1 MLPGSARRSSSAF
14 GHGKKVEAA
23 PMISSSPVRTK
34 AFISYSHKDKRFL
47 DELRRHLGFLERE
60 GKVNSWDDTKIA
72 PGSQWREEIKK
83 AIASAKAAVLLV
95 SADFL
100 ASEFIAQD
108 ELPPLLA
115 AAQQEGAIILP
126 VIVGPCLFADS
137 NIAQFQA
144 INSPSKPLRRM
155 SPGQRDEVWVKV
167 AQHMEEQL
175 KLLPSQETSLPV
187 SSPPR
192 KTKEQWVDEGNA
204 FLEINRY
211 EEAIAAYDQALQ
223 LDPSL
228 PYAYFKKGLALLK
241 LKRYAEAIPI
251 LDQAIRLNPDEALA
265 YNGKGF
271 ALLQFQQYKEAISLF
286 DQALNHNST
295 VDYIYNNKGCAFFEL
310 GDYEKANRVFDE
322 AIRLNPKRGR
332 YYSNKGKALEHLQR
346 STEAKQAY
354 RRAKRL
360 TW

>member
-1 MLPGSARRSSSAF
+1 MLPGFARRSSSAF
-14 GHGKKVEAA
+14 GHGRKVEAA
-23 PMISSSPVRTK
+23 SMVSSSSVRTK
-34 AFISYSHKDKRFL
+34 VFISYSHKDKKFL
-47 DELRRHLGFLERE
+47 DELHRHVRFLERA

-72 PGSQWREEIKK
+72 PGSQWHEEIKK
-83 AIASAKAAVLLV
+83 AIASAKVAVLLV

-100 ASEFIAQD
+100 ASEFIAED
-108 ELPPLLA
+108 ELPLLLA
-115 AAQQEGAIILP
+115 AAKQEGAIILP
-126 VIVGPCLFADS
+126 VIVSSCLFAES

-144 INSPSKPLRRM
+144 INSPSKPLREM
-155 SPGQRDEVWVKV
+155 SPGQRDEVWVQV
-167 AQHMEEQL
+167 AQLIEEQL
-175 KLLPSQETSLPV
+175 KLLLPQDTSLPV
-187 SSPPR
+187 FSPPR

-211 EEAIAAYDQALQ
+211 EEAIAAYDQGLQ

-228 PYAYFKKGLALLK
+228 PYAYFKKGLALLQ
-241 LKRYAEAIPI
+241 LKRYVEAISI
-251 LDQAIRLNPDEALA
+251 LDRAIRLNPDEALA

-271 ALLQFQQYKEAISLF
+271 ALLQLQQYKEAISLF
-286 DQALNHNST
+286 DQAINLNPKI
-295 VDYIYNNKGCAFFEL
+295 DYIYNNKGCAFLEL
-310 GDYEKANRVFDE
+310 RDYEEANRAFDE

-332 YYSNKGKALEHLQR
+332 YYSNKGNALEHLQR